1 MRYRLRMAA
10 IAARN
15 LLLFIVAAMRQ
26 GIWPHLWPSAWRG
39 IQADHLA
46 QVRKEIWELK
56 KAGKIRE
63 DPEVRLWSSKLKK

>member
-10 IAARN
+10 IAAGN
-15 LLLFIVAAMRQ
+15 MLLFIVAALRQ

-46 QVRKEIWELK
+46 LVRKEIWELK
-56 KAGKIRE
+56 KAGEIYE
-63 DPEVRLWSSKLKK
+63 DGEGRLWSKKKK